1 MVAPVELSTAS
12 CVQRL
17 VRLSPIS
24 RDPGS
29 GCAAQAVLGE
39 EEEAA
44 LVRRARARDEAA
56 FARLVERYAPPILS
70 LCFASTLDREAAE
83 ELCQDVFVRAWR
95 GLLAFRA
102 DAAFSTWLFAIAR
115 NACTDGA
122 RRRRARPRTERLEDR
137 AAAVAPEASSA
148 TPVFVAAARLSPP
161 LRAALLM
168 REIQGLSYEE
178 IADLQGVPIGT
189 VRSRIAAAR
198 NAVAEELRR
207 R

>member
-1 MVAPVELSTAS
+1 
-12 CVQRL
+12 

-24 RDPGS
+24 RDPPS
-29 GCAAQAVLGE
+29 DRATRAVLGE
-39 EEEAA
+39 DEEVA
-44 LVRRARARDEAA
+44 LVRRARARDETA
-56 FARLVERYAPPILS
+56 FALLAERYAPPILS

-83 ELCQDVFVRAWR
+83 ELCQDVLIRAWR
-95 GLLAFRA
+95 GLVTFRA

-122 RRRRARPRTERLEDR
+122 RRRRARPRTERLEER
-137 AAAVAPEASSA
+137 AGAAAAETPSA
-148 TPVFVAAARLSPP
+148 RPVFVAAARLSLP

-178 IADLQGVPIGT
+178 IADLQDVPIGT

-198 NAVAEELRR
+198 SAVAEELRR
-207 R
+207 Q